1 MKITYFGEIADKT
14 CKSSENLE
22 EITSINSLIIFL
34 KDNYELNESDF
45 HIAIN
50 HSIIESSA
58 EKNLDE
64 TDEIAILSAFAGG

>member
-14 CKSSENLE
+14 CKNSENVE
-22 EITSINSLIIFL
+22 KISSINSLILFL

-50 HSIIESSA
+50 HSLLESSA

-64 TDEIAILSAFAGG
+64 TDEIAVLSAFAGG